1 MFPLGI
7 GCAFIAEARRDET
20 GRGSRLRT
28 NRMFCVRSRSSWG
41 FLSLI
46 LVFYL
51 VFYFLFSVI
60 ISVIHRTTYFRKKKL
75 SGSCVLPD
83 CRTRVGKED
92 FKARDTALIAVFWRE
107 ESGEGNGK
115 EEIRER
121 KAEVDGDS
129 GCDCGRGCGWR
140 CDHGRLCE
148 ISPAFCGSAPP
159 AGPPPPLRT
168 ARRRPL
174 FVRNRPPSADALL
187 SVSFFT
193 LSSYMLLFVSCLIF
207 AWFRDMGEMAS
218 VFVLHFCNFSS
229 SSFGSPSAALRQP
242 FHSCSVALDRVM

>member
-1 MFPLGI
+1 MKPGAGADCAQTGCFAYGAARPGVSCRSFWYFIWYFIFCLVLLSVLYTARHILG
-7 GCAFIAEARRDET
+7 
-20 GRGSRLRT
+20 
-28 NRMFCVRSRSSWG
+28 
-41 FLSLI
+41 
-46 LVFYL
+46 
-51 VFYFLFSVI
+51 
-60 ISVIHRTTYFRKKKL
+60 KKKL

-115 EEIRER
+115 EEIGGR

-193 LSSYMLLFVSCLIF
+193 LSSYLLLFVFCLIF

-218 VFVLHFCNFSS
+218 VFVLHFCIFSW

-242 FHSCSVALDRVM
+242 LHSCSVALDRVM

>member
-1 MFPLGI
+1 MLPLGI

-60 ISVIHRTTYFRKKKL
+60 ISVIHRTTYFREKKL

-115 EEIRER
+115 EEIGGR

-187 SVSFFT
+187 SVSF
-193 LSSYMLLFVSCLIF
+193 LHYLLTCYFLYPASFLLGFGTWVKWHLFSCCIF
-207 AWFRDMGEMAS
+207 AFFLRR
-218 VFVLHFCNFSS
+218 
-229 SSFGSPSAALRQP
+229 PSEALRQP